1 MMRKNVKVHKVATLE
16 GHNDSVYA
24 LTGDRYGYVYSSG
37 GDGLVVQ
44 WDLSKPKD
52 GHLMVKMESSVYS
65 LAKDEEN
72 QTLIVGHNYQGIHVV
87 DTTSRKEIYNL
98 SLTGC
103 GALFDIQ
110 VFKNTIF
117 ILAQSGELFLV
128 DKNTRKISKK
138 KVAASSLRSI
148 EIDENYIYIGA
159 SDGTVRMLNHQF
171 QEQKVLLGAEK
182 SVFSVLK
189 LGDELLAAS
198 RDCHLRMYASSGELL
213 QKIPAHIYAI
223 NHAVKHPNGDF
234 FASASMD
241 NTLKIWDRRGAK
253 LLKVIDKARHQG
265 HTNSV
270 NKLFWS
276 RYDNLLVSCSDDRT
290 VAVWDLKID

>member
-1 MMRKNVKVHKVATLE
+1 MMRNKVKVHKVATLE
-16 GHNDSVYA
+16 GHNDSIYA
-24 LTGDRYGYVYSSG
+24 LTGDRYGYIYSSG
-37 GDGLVVQ
+37 GDGYVVQ

-72 QTLIVGHNYQGIHVV
+72 QTLIVGHNHQGIHVV

-138 KVAASSLRSI
+138 KVASSSLRSL
-148 EIDENYIYIGA
+148 EIDENYLYIGA
-159 SDGTVRMLNHQF
+159 SDGTVRILDHQF
-171 QEQKVLLGAEK
+171 QEQNVLLGAQK

-189 LGDELLAAS
+189 LGDGLLAAS
-198 RDCHLRMYASSGELL
+198 RDCHLRTYAKSGELL
-213 QKIPAHIYAI
+213 EKIPAHIYAI
-223 NHAVKHPNGDF
+223 NHAVSQPQGDLI
-234 FASASMD
+234 ATASMD
-241 NTLKIWDRRGAK
+241 KTIKIWDKHQMK
-253 LLKVIDKARHQG
+253 LLKVIDHARHQG

-290 VAVWDLKID
+290 VAVWDLKN